1 MTINHLITETPPPIF
16 LQTGVFN
23 SSGVA
28 HLRGMQQPG
37 VHHINASPGV
47 RAQVPQQFL
56 PPQVGQG
63 TVLVS
68 SLTKSF
74 LTGIVRI
81 KK

>member
-1 MTINHLITETPPPIF
+1 MTINHLMTETPPPLF

-23 SSGVA
+23 SSGGA
-28 HLRGMQQPG
+28 HLRGMQQSG

-63 TVLVS
+63 SVLVS
-68 SLTKSF
+68 SVTQSCLTV
-74 LTGIVRI
+74 IRI
-81 KK
+81 KE